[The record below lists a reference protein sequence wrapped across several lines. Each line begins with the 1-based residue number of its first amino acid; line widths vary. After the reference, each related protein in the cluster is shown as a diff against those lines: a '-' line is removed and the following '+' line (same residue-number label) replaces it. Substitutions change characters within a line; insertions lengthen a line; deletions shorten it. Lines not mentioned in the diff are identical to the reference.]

1 MAHALAWGLFLACS
15 WTWCIGMFL
24 PTLLVR
30 DGGLPFFWAFLIP
43 NVLGAASV
51 GWVLRDAERSRRFV
65 ASKRPILLVFS
76 AVTLAFHAY
85 WLTWRCGSHLG
96 ENRPEVLI
104 GVALGGAG
112 VLGTIA
118 LRRRVDAAGAAVA
131 LAASMLCAVA
141 LLAAP
146 PDTPGVTI
154 ARELAGLAAIT
165 ALGFGLCPYLDLS
178 FNRACQHAPNPRLA
192 FSLGF
197 LVLFPL
203 IILGVTSGRAAWSP
217 AESVLT
223 LDGSLILYALGAHF
237 GAQSVF
243 TVAAHIAALCRTA
256 PDGSVGSVG
265 DAIHPTPLARLVT
278 LPMLAGLLLALAAL
292 FTPASAHGMDAPEIA
307 YRLFLGCYG
316 VVFPAWFIL
325 SMGGRNPL
333 ARRTLVVL
341 TLTVLAAAP
350 FAWVGM
356 ILREETWLLPAAL
369 IVLASRLWAGP
380 PIRRP

>member
-1 MAHALAWGLFLACS
+1 MARALTWGLFLACS

-24 PTLLVR
+24 PTLLIR

-65 ASKRPILLVFS
+65 ASNRPILLVFS

-85 WLTWRCGSHLG
+85 WLTWRCALHLG
-96 ENRPEVLI
+96 EHRPEVLI
-104 GVALGGAG
+104 GVVLGASG

-141 LLAAP
+141 LLAAS
-146 PDTPGVTI
+146 PDASDAPIT
-154 ARELAGLAAIT
+154 RELAGLAAIT

-178 FNRACQHAPNPRLA
+178 FNRVCQHAPNPRFA
-192 FSLGF
+192 YSLGF
-197 LVLFPL
+197 LILFPL
-203 IILGVTSGRAAWSP
+203 IILVATRGRAVWSP

-223 LDGSLILYALGAHF
+223 LDGGLILGAMGIHF
-237 GAQSVF
+237 GAQAAF
-243 TVAAHIAALCRTA
+243 TVAAHIAALRRTA
-256 PDGSVGSVG
+256 PDGSVG
-265 DAIHPTPLARLVT
+265 DAVQPVPLARLVT
-278 LPMLAGLLLALAAL
+278 LPMLFGLLLAPAAL
-292 FTPASAHGMDAPEIA
+292 LTPATTLLMDAPEIV

-316 VVFPAWFIL
+316 VVFPAWLIISL
-325 SMGGRNPL
+325 GGRDPL
-333 ARRTLVVL
+333 SRRTLVVL
-341 TLTVLAAAP
+341 ALTVLAASP

-356 ILREETWLLPAAL
+356 ILLEEFWLLPAAL

-380 PIRRP
+380 PTRRP

>member
-1 MAHALAWGLFLACS
+1 VARSLSWGLFLACS

-51 GWVLRDAERSRRFV
+51 GWVLRDAQRSRRFV

-85 WLTWRCGSHLG
+85 WLTWRCGLHLG
-96 ENRPEVLI
+96 EHRPEFLVGI
-104 GVALGGAG
+104 
-112 VLGTIA
+112 VLGASGVVGTVA

-141 LLAAP
+141 LLAAS
-146 PDTPGVTI
+146 PDASSAPVT
-154 ARELAGLAAIT
+154 RELAGLAAIT

-178 FNRACQHAPNPRLA
+178 FNRACQHAPSPRSA

-203 IILGVTSGRAAWSP
+203 IILGATRGRAVWSP
-217 AESVLT
+217 AEPVLT
-223 LDGSLILYALGAHF
+223 LNGALILGAIGAHF
-237 GAQSVF
+237 GAQSAF
-243 TVAAHIAALCRTA
+243 TVAAHIAALRRAA
-256 PDGSVGSVG
+256 PDGSVGAAVQ
-265 DAIHPTPLARLVT
+265 PLPLARWVVA
-278 LPMLAGLLLALAAL
+278 PILAGLLLAPAAL
-292 FTPASAHGMDAPEIA
+292 LMPATALAMDAPEIV

-316 VVFPAWFIL
+316 VVFPAWLIL
-325 SMGGRNPL
+325 SLGGRDPL
-333 ARRTLVVL
+333 SRRTLVVL
-341 TLTVLAAAP
+341 ALTVLAASP

-356 ILREETWLLPAAL
+356 ILLEEIWLLPAAG

-380 PIRRP
+380 PIHRP